1 MRYCWSHADNKRS
14 LLVPAWIF
22 VSLGCICC
30 LFSLFRLRYF
40 LIAPA
45 SHVILVYLIL
55 FSLLVYSLFTA
66 FVVSRRYHVTPSGI
80 TIYYPL
86 RIKKHFYWDQFS
98 EIALCKIHY
107 ASASNKHI
115 LAIRC
120 VIGTEK
126 RGPRQA
132 VVAKEKWTTPEY
144 EIIHHRQIIS
154 IFFTPDRIAEFHR
167 FCPHPLADYRHLED
181 RS

>member
-1 MRYCWSHADNKRS
+1 MRYCWSHSDNNRS
-14 LLVPAWIF
+14 LLVPSCIF
-22 VSLGCICC
+22 VSFGCIWE
-30 LFSLFRLRYF
+30 LLHLFRLRYF
-40 LIAPA
+40 STAPA
-45 SHVILVYLIL
+45 GIIFLVCLF
-55 FSLLVYSLFTA
+55 FSLLVCSLVTA
-66 FVVSRRYHVTPSGI
+66 FVVSRRYQVAPFGI

-86 RIKKHFYWDQFS
+86 GIKTHFRWDQFS

-126 RGPRQA
+126 HGPKQA
-132 VVAKEKWTTPEY
+132 VAAKEKWSTPEY

-154 IFFTPDRIAEFHR
+154 IYFTPDRIAEFHR
-167 FCPHPLADYRHLED
+167 FCPLPLADYRHLKD
-181 RS
+181 LP